1 MVYILFK
8 NHCVAQ
14 VEVITVILL
23 SMLSSNLINFPNKM
37 HKLSLKQPWRS
48 GSVGWTIV
56 PVHQGYGFHPGSYTG
71 INQRV
76 QGWAE
81 QQIDLSLSNQ

>member
-1 MVYILFK
+1 MVYILCK

-48 GSVGWTIV
+48 RSVGWTIV
-56 PVHQGYGFHPGSYTG
+56 PVHQGCGFHPGSHRG
-71 INQRV
+71 INQ
-76 QGWAE
+76 
-81 QQIDLSLSNQ
+81 